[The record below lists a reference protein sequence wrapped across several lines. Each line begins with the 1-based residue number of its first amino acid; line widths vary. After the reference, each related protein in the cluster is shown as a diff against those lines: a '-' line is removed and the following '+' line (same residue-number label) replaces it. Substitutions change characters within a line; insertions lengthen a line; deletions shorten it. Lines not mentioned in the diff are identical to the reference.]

1 MVAGPGEAKLGRTT
15 LLVAVRGWTTS
26 GDPLLLGHRGGELG
40 PDFVDALSAGLH
52 DTEVWAPNLDL
63 SMFCMRSAESLSRE
77 LFDKIERKLESMP
90 AIRRIILLGYSSGS
104 VLVRRVFCMAHGARA
119 DGTIGD
125 RKASWADMIDRV
137 VMLSSITRGW
147 EQSSAA
153 PAHVRFIA
161 PILEF
166 IANTVGWLKRLAGS
180 AEADKPFIQQLRR
193 GAPFV
198 VATRI
203 QYVKVFEALRARCD
217 LPPNSI
223 LRAAGLPSTIFLL
236 GAKDE
241 YVSPADC
248 TELGPR
254 IEFVFIELPS
264 SNHTDAIL
272 IAGSETAA
280 TERRE
285 RLVAAIA
292 DDFDA
297 LKKSTWAVRASDID
311 DYLDPMDVMPKDAD
325 SGSPAV
331 DHAVM
336 IVHGIRDNGFWT
348 KRVAREIKTLARQ
361 SGTAVRAPTPSYGYF
376 SMWDFIRFGGRDQ
389 ATYWFM
395 ERYADVVTHAP
406 TARISFVG
414 HSNGTYVAARA
425 LQLCQAIRFEH
436 VVFAGSVVRRDFPW
450 SCYGGRVR
458 SVLNYVGSGDGVV
471 ACLPAVLEL
480 LKLRWLD
487 VGGAGAFGFAEA
499 QKASTTA
506 APFEHEPANVP
517 KLNEFRFVPG
527 GHGAAIGEQF
537 WPEIARFA
545 LYGTPPN
552 RKPVSRNV
560 LIELLYRCAP
570 FPMAILGAVALA
582 TLVLPLIAVAYAVD
596 AGYALVW
603 VLATL
608 VLSIVV
614 SWVAGRFLRQW

>member
-1 MVAGPGEAKLGRTT
+1 MAQTT

-26 GDPLLLGHRGGELG
+26 GDLLLFGNRGGELG
-40 PDFVDALSAGLH
+40 TSFVDALNAELH
-52 DTEVWAPNLDL
+52 DTEVWAPDIDL
-63 SMFCMRSAESLSRE
+63 SMFCMRSAESLSKE
-77 LFDKIERKLESMP
+77 LFDKIDCKLKSMP
-90 AIRRIILLGYSSGS
+90 AVQRIILLGYSSGS

-125 RKASWADMIDRV
+125 PIASWADMIDRV

-153 PAHVRFIA
+153 PAHVRFVA

-166 IANTVGWLKRLAGS
+166 IANRVGWLKRLAGS

-203 QYVKVFEALRARCD
+203 QYVNVFEALRARRD
-217 LPPNSI
+217 LPPNST
-223 LRAAGLPSTIFLL
+223 LRADGLPSTVFLL

-241 YVSPADC
+241 YISPADC

-254 IEFVFIELPS
+254 VEFVFMELPS

-272 IAGSETAA
+272 IDGPGAA
-280 TERRE
+280 TKRRE
-285 RLVAAIA
+285 RLAAAITNN
-292 DDFDA
+292 FDA
-297 LKKSTWAVRASDID
+297 LKDSIWAVRASDID
-311 DYLDPMDVMPKDAD
+311 DYLDPMDVMPKEAD
-325 SGSPAV
+325 GTASPAV

-336 IVHGIRDNGFWT
+336 VVHGIRDNGFWT
-348 KRVAREIKTLARQ
+348 KRVAREVKTLARR
-361 SGTAVRAPTPSYGYF
+361 SGIVVRAPTPSYGYF

-395 ERYADVVTHAP
+395 ERYADVVTHSP
-406 TARISFVG
+406 TAKISFVG

-425 LQLCQAIRFEH
+425 LQLCEAIRFEH

-450 SCYGGRVR
+450 SRYAGRVR

-471 ACLPAVLEL
+471 ACLPAVFEL

-487 VGGAGAFGFAEA
+487 VGGAGAFGFTEA
-499 QKASTTA
+499 ARAPTTTA
-506 APFEHEPANVP
+506 TSVP
-517 KLNEFRFVPG
+517 RLNEFRFVPG

-545 LYGTPPN
+545 LQGKPPD
-552 RKPVSRNV
+552 RKPVKRNW

-570 FPMAILGAVALA
+570 LPMAALAVVALTA
-582 TLVLPLIAVAYAVD
+582 LVLPLIAVAYAVN

-603 VLATL
+603 VLAAL
-608 VLSIVV
+608 VSGIAV
-614 SWVAGRFLRQW
+614 SWIAGRFLRQW